1 MTQSA
6 VILALVFLLLFTGLL
21 VFFTIQIR
29 RGHKPGLRQI
39 RAFDLLKGLMGRTVE
54 SGRTLHLSLGLG
66 GLANQTTAD
75 TLAGLAVLH
84 FLSDQGAETG
94 LPPTVSLAD
103 PVALLFAQNVVR
115 HAHTD
120 QPAGL
125 ETAIRQTRWIAP
137 QPAAFA
143 AGVMNILNSEKV
155 AGNVM
160 VGYFGDEYLLMGET
174 AARHGM
180 AHLGGTSNP
189 NTLPFIYA
197 SAQQTLLG
205 EEIYAAGAYLK
216 NIPAHLASLVTQDA
230 MRWLA
235 ALVMLGGVLVATLNW
250 SWLWL
255 LAAGLAI
262 LILIS
267 MALGALR

>member
-1 MTQSA
+1 VTQSS
-6 VILALVFLLLFTGLL
+6 VSLALAFLLLFGGLFA
-21 VFFTIQIR
+21 FFAAQIR

-39 RAFDLLKGLMGRTVE
+39 RAFDMVKGLMGRTVE
-54 SGRTLHLSLGLG
+54 SGRPLHLSLGVG

-75 TLAGLAVLH
+75 TLAGLAVLQS
-84 FLSDQGAETG
+84 LSEQGAETG
-94 LPPTVSLAD
+94 FPPTVSMAD
-103 PVALLFAQNVVR
+103 PMALLFAQNVVR
-115 HAHTD
+115 RAHAGRPLGVEEAT
-120 QPAGL
+120 
-125 ETAIRQTRWIAP
+125 RQLRWIAP
-137 QPAAFA
+137 QPAAYA
-143 AGVMNILNSEKV
+143 AGVMNILDAEQVDS
-155 AGNVM
+155 NVM

-189 NTLPFIYA
+189 NTLPFIYI

-216 NIPAHLASLVTQDA
+216 NIPTHLASLVAQDA
-230 MRWLA
+230 MRWLV
-235 ALVMLGGVLVATLNW
+235 ALVILGGVLVATFNW

-255 LAAGLAI
+255 LVAGLAI

-267 MALGALR
+267 LILGTLR